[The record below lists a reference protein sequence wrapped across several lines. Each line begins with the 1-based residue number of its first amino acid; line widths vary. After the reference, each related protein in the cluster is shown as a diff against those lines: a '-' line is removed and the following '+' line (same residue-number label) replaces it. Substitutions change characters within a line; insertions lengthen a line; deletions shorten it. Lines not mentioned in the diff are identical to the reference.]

1 MLETMINQALAAES
15 TAKESLAAKRQL
27 LQEHEQQL
35 DGQLKEQIKQAKEQ
49 STLQIQQ
56 ALSETEHKLQQAMD
70 EQKITAQ
77 QYRNQFLTKHHDVIE
92 RTAKQICQLV
102 LHGED

>member
-1 MLETMINQALAAES
+1 MLETMINQALEAES
-15 TAKESLAAKRQL
+15 KAQESLAAKRQL

-49 STLQIQQ
+49 SALHIQQ
-56 ALSETEHKLQQAMD
+56 ALAETEHKLQQAMND
-70 EQKITAQ
+70 QKNSAQ
-77 QYRNQFLTKHHDVIE
+77 QYSNQFLDKHHTVIE
-92 RTAKQICQLV
+92 HTAQKICQLI